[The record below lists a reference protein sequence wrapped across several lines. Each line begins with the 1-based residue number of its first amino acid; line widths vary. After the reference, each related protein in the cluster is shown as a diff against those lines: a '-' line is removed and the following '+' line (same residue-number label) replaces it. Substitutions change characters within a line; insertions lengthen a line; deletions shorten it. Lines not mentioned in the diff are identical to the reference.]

1 MSLYRIEWSETWL
14 RTITADID
22 EDTMRDTLDV
32 PVGPI
37 SVDAMTK
44 YLEDNCNE
52 GYEFHPNTTP
62 GYAYESG
69 DEFLSLNVDDIAAPP
84 DLSGL
89 DEFTSH
95 EATS

>member
-44 YLEDNCNE
+44 YLEDNCDE
-52 GYEFHPNTTP
+52 GYEFHPQTTP
-62 GYAYESG
+62 GIDRS
-69 DEFLSLNVDDIAAPP
+69 DEFLSLNVDDIDAPN
-84 DLSGL
+84 GL
-89 DEFTSH
+89 DEFTSPK
-95 EATS
+95 ATS